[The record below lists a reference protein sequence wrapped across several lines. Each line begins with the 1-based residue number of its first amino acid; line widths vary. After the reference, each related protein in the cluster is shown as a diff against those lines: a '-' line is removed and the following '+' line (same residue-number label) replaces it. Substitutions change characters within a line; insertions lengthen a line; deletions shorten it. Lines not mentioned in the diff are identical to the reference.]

1 MKDRIMSRIK
11 IAIASL
17 GPVLAFV
24 ALLYVVPA
32 VLTGSPSLDNAA
44 LAQTGGNVPGN
55 TVGNTSDADIWR
67 AIRGGIKGDVSIE
80 DKKAGYLIQSQGDA
94 WRAMRN
100 GPLSV
105 YGSWA
110 IFGVIA
116 LLALFF
122 LIRGRIRI
130 DAGASGRMIERFS
143 SLERFSHWLLA
154 NSFVLLALTGLNM
167 LYGRYVLKPIIGA
180 SAFSTVT
187 EIGKYIHD
195 FVAFAFMLAL
205 LMILVLW
212 IRNNIPD
219 RYDLTWLAKG
229 GGMFSKKSH
238 PPARKFNAGQKILF
252 WLVILGGISISLSGI
267 SLLFPFKF
275 SMFAPTFAALNLVG
289 LGLPTDLTPMQ
300 EMQYSELWHAFVALG
315 LIALV
320 IAHIYIGTLGMEGA
334 FDAMGNGEV
343 DRNWAKEHH
352 PIWLEE
358 EDGAKAPGDD

>member
-1 MKDRIMSRIK
+1 MPRIK
-11 IAIASL
+11 IVIASL
-17 GPVLAFV
+17 GFLLILGV
-24 ALLYVVPA
+24 LLYAASA
-32 VLTGSPSLDNAA
+32 VLTGSPSLGNPAV
-44 LAQTGGNVPGN
+44 AQTNGNVPGN
-55 TVGNTSDADIWR
+55 TLGNASDADIWR
-67 AIRGGIKGDVSIE
+67 AIRGGIRGDVSIQ
-80 DKKAGYLIQSQGDA
+80 DKKAGYLIQPAGES
-94 WRAMRN
+94 WRTARN

-110 IFGVIA
+110 IFGMIA

-122 LIRGRIRI
+122 FIRGRIRI
-130 DAGASGRMIERFS
+130 DSGASGRKVERFNG
-143 SLERFSHWLLA
+143 LERFSHWLLA

-167 LYGRYVLKPIIGA
+167 LYGRYWLKPIIGA
-180 SAFSTVT
+180 SAFSTLT

-195 FVAFAFMLAL
+195 FVAFAFMLGL

-229 GGMFSKKSH
+229 GGMFSKGVH
-238 PPARKFNAGQKILF
+238 PPATKFNAGQKILF

-275 SMFAPTFAALNLVG
+275 SMFSSTFAALNLLG
-289 LGLPTDLTPMQ
+289 FGLPTSLTPME
-300 EMQYSELWHAFVALG
+300 EMQLSELWHALVALG
-315 LIALV
+315 LIAV
-320 IAHIYIGTLGMEGA
+320 IIAHIYIGTLGMEGA

-352 PIWLEE
+352 PLWLEE